1 VKELHQRITLTDIND
16 EVPEFTNK
24 PSEFLA
30 AVSSTATANTLIFR
44 LTAVDRDAGSI
55 LNVNFT
61 YGKLS
66 QDL

>member
-1 VKELHQRITLTDIND
+1 
-16 EVPEFTNK
+16 
-24 PSEFLA
+24 
-30 AVSSTATANTLIFR
+30 LIFR